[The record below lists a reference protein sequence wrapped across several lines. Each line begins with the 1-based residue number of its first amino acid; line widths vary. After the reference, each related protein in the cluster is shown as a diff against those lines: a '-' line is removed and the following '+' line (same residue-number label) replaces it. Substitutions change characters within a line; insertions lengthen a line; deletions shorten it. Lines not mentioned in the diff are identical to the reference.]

1 MYQYHYERP
10 TPHLLF
16 DIAQGKMYDSQ
27 PVNIFGFNRTVATS
41 FETVWNDGGTYAFP
55 SAALTMTIVSSSAS
69 DTMAVLVVGLDASYN
84 EVRQIVT
91 LTGTGAVTIPTAL
104 YRINSAVILAGS
116 NVGDITIASGGVT
129 YGYIEADLGTTQA
142 CLYTVPAGYDLY
154 LFRIT
159 ANSATAAGSKY
170 VTIRNALQNSVGRW
184 LKVAEATFSQSQVN
198 YDRQVPF
205 QIAEKTDFMF
215 EAKSSA
221 STNEVSIFV
230 EAVLVKHNG

>member
-1 MYQYHYERP
+1 MYQYHYQRP

-16 DIAQGKMYDSQ
+16 DIAQGKMYDSEA
-27 PVNIFGFNRTVATS
+27 VNIFGFNRTVGTS
-41 FETVWNDGGTYAFP
+41 FETVWNDGAAYAFP

-69 DTMAVLVVGLDASYN
+69 DTMDVLVAGLDADYN
-84 EVRQIVT
+84 EVRQTVT
-91 LTGTGAVTIPTAL
+91 LTGTSAVTIPADI
-104 YRINSAVILAGS
+104 YRINSAVILSGS
-116 NVGDITIASGGVT
+116 NVGNITIASGGVT
-129 YGYIEADLGTTQA
+129 YAFIEAELGTTQS
-142 CLYTVPAGYDLY
+142 CIYTVPAGHDLY

-159 ANSATAAGSKY
+159 ANSATAGGSKY
-170 VTIRNALQNSVGRW
+170 VTIRNALQSSTGRW

-205 QIAEKTDFMF
+205 KITEKNDFQF

-230 EAVLVKHNG
+230 EAVLVKRS